1 MEDVSSF
8 VRSLLDQMQ
17 QRFETMSQ
25 NIIEKIDSVGSK
37 VDALDDEITSL
48 MKEAGLKEE
57 EGMEVGMDGKPRNED
72 DKVLVERTPGVVAEG
87 TEAPGK

>member
-1 MEDVSSF
+1 
-8 VRSLLDQMQ
+8 MQ

-48 MKEAGLKEE
+48 MQEAGLGLGLTEE
-57 EGMEVGMDGKPRNED
+57 QEGGGQPRSED
-72 DKVLVERTPGVVAEG
+72 DKVLVESAGVGAEG